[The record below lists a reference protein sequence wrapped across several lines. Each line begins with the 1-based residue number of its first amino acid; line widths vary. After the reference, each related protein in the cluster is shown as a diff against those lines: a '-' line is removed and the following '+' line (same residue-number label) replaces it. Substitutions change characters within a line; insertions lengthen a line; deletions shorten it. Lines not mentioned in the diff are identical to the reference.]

1 MSLTAN
7 IYPRTIALS
16 DNPIKLEI
24 SSSSLVTYKIKEGD
38 DILYTG
44 SVEKGV
50 SSTYINEIVSSI
62 VSPTL
67 LPVTGS
73 DELIFP
79 VSNNLKEYT
88 VELSNTEGENTVVN
102 HKVLLGGISKRAMRD
117 LHSVGKNI
125 FTSKLLNNTA
135 NFLMTTRTE
144 EKYVTIKETEL
155 YPLLFIAPSD
165 TILLRSKS
173 HSGVSV
179 EINNLTEGNLYAL
192 HIDNVRKIFFSEHN
206 TLCNS
211 FQLHSSAGHAA
222 DIIITPAEI
231 EKERYCLQFLN
242 SYGSYERI
250 EVCGH
255 PTKEQESKEEDTY
268 NEYDEVVNDYVEMR
282 NRVKRKESIKV
293 STGVKT
299 AEELLFLYDMICST
313 EIYLIGYEDRHIRVN
328 VSADNAAVSKSLGEP
343 TSIELALRFID
354 TETHFTHEL
363 PDEIGSARIH
373 DDKFNYTF
381 N

>member
-1 MSLTAN
+1 MSITAN

-16 DNPIKLEI
+16 DNPIRLEVT
-24 SSSSLVTYKIKEGD
+24 STSLVTYKVKDKEE
-38 DILYTG
+38 ILYTG
-44 SVEKGV
+44 SISKGI
-50 SSTYINEIVSSI
+50 SSTYINEIVSNI

-67 LPVTGS
+67 LPVTGNE
-73 DELIFP
+73 DLAIH
-79 VSNNLKEYT
+79 VQNNMKEYS
-88 VELSNTEGENTVVN
+88 VELLNEEGESTTIR

-117 LHSVGKNI
+117 LASVGQNI
-125 FTSKLLNNTA
+125 FTSKLLNNSA
-135 NFLMTTRTE
+135 NYLMTTRTE
-144 EKYVTIKETEL
+144 DKCIAVKETEL
-155 YPLLFIAPSD
+155 YPLLFIAPGEP
-165 TILLRSKS
+165 IFLWSKS

-179 EINNLTEGNLYAL
+179 EINNLIEGNLYAL
-192 HIDNVRKIFFSEHN
+192 HIDNVRKRFFTEHN
-206 TLCNS
+206 MLCNS

-222 DIIITPAEI
+222 DIVITPAEI

-242 SYGSYERI
+242 SYGAYERI

-299 AEELLFLYDMICST
+299 SEELLFLYDMICST

-343 TSIELALRFID
+343 TSIELTLRFID

>member
-24 SSSSLVTYKIKEGD
+24 SSTSLVTYKIKVGD

-50 SSTYINEIVSSI
+50 SSTFINEIVTSI

-79 VSNNLKEYT
+79 VSNSLKEYT
-88 VELSNTEGENTVVN
+88 VELSNAEGENTIVN

-144 EKYVTIKETEL
+144 DKCIAVKETEL
-155 YPLLFIAPSD
+155 YPLLFIAPGE
-165 TILLRSKS
+165 TIFLWSKS
-173 HSGVSV
+173 RVSV
-179 EINNLTEGNLYAL
+179 EINNLKEGNLYAL
-192 HIDNVRKIFFSEHN
+192 HIDNVRKRFFTEHN
-206 TLCNS
+206 MLCNS

-222 DIIITPAEI
+222 DIIIAPAEI

-242 SYGSYERI
+242 SYGAYERI

-255 PTKEQESKEEDTY
+255 PVKEQESKDEDTY

-328 VSADNAAVSKSLGEP
+328 VSADNASVSKSLGEP
-343 TSIELALRFID
+343 TSIELTLRFID